1 MWRICIRGM
10 SSGCWVGADRPDTGG
25 MPPLSGLLLA
35 AGRGERFRA
44 AGGDDKLTARL
55 PGGSVVVLAALQ
67 RLQAALQRWNGGPVI
82 AVVREDRDDL
92 AALLR
97 SHGAEVVVSARAARG
112 MGASLADGVAHCPA
126 DHAVL
131 VALGD
136 MPDLAPA
143 TLAAVGDALRAGA
156 SIVRPRHLGQ
166 AGHPVGFAARWRA
179 RLQALDGDH
188 GARDLL
194 RQHPDQVVW
203 LDADGD
209 PGCLRDIDTPA
220 DLGAL
225 PDPLSVHHGSA
236 RVSDSTSP
244 ISSAPS

>member
-1 MWRICIRGM
+1 MDNAPA
-10 SSGCWVGADRPDTGG
+10 SFPVA
-25 MPPLSGLLLA
+25 GLLLA
-35 AGRGERFRA
+35 AGQGERFRA
-44 AGGDDKLTARL
+44 AGGEDKLTARL
-55 PGGSVVVLAALQ
+55 PDGTLVVLASLQ
-67 RLQAALQRWNGGPVI
+67 RLQAALQRLDGGPVI
-82 AVVREDRDDL
+82 AVVREGRDDL

-112 MGASLADGVAHCPA
+112 MGASLADGVARWPA

-136 MPDLAPA
+136 MPDIAPA

-156 SIVRPRHLGQ
+156 SIVRPRHRGQ
-166 AGHPVGFAARWRA
+166 AGHPVGFGPQWLSA
-179 RLQALDGDH
+179 LQALDGDH

-194 RQHPDQVVW
+194 RQHPDQVTW
-203 LDADGD
+203 LAADD
-209 PGCLRDIDTPA
+209 DTGCLRDIDTPA
-220 DLGAL
+220 DLA
-225 PDPLSVHHGSA
+225 PLSVHHGSA